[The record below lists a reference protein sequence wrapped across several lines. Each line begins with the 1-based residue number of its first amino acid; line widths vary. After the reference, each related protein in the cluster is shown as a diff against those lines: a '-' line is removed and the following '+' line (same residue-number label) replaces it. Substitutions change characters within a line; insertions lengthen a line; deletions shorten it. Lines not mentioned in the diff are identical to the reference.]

1 MTVNEDFLSLQWILI
16 LVLSLSKKHSMS
28 YEITGK
34 LVTRFDIVQ
43 RTETF
48 KTREF
53 VIEKTEDIG
62 GRVITNYVKFQCVQD
77 KTAMPDRFNIGD
89 DVKVQFNIK
98 GTKWVKD
105 GRENYITNLDAWRME
120 TVKMSQESGQPDYND
135 MPPPAEMV
143 DDLPF

>member
-1 MTVNEDFLSLQWILI
+1 
-16 LVLSLSKKHSMS
+16 MS
-28 YEITGK
+28 YEIVGK
-34 LVTRFDIVQ
+34 LVAKFDIVQ

-53 VIEKTEDIG
+53 VIEKSEDIG

-77 KTAMPDRFNIGD
+77 KTAMPDRFNMGD
-89 DVKVQFNIK
+89 EVKVQFNIK
-98 GTKWVKD
+98 GTKWVKE

-120 TVKMSQESGQPDYND
+120 TTKMNQSGNTGDSVNYND
-135 MPPPAEMV
+135 MPPPADAV